1 MRSLSKSIATRG
13 RMKERRNLVLAKRR
27 ARVASRRTQVHRVGD
42 DYGKEGRSAARERS
56 RGTMIFD
63 LCASWAAGRKRNYC
77 NQDLFRALYC
87 HNTADLPAVI
97 SQARPGPSRTLS
109 TSSLDKSPLLNGRGE
124 GRGPVSPKAMAII

>member
-1 MRSLSKSIATRG
+1 MIKNEALKICFLERLLITKPPSVRHVSRQIRIKRSLSK
-13 RMKERRNLVLAKRR
+13 KHCDERKNERKNFALRNVGCGWHPGE
-27 ARVASRRTQVHRVGD
+27 VHRVED

-97 SQARPGPSRTLS
+97 SRSAQARLER
-109 TSSLDKSPLLNGRGE
+109 
-124 GRGPVSPKAMAII
+124 